1 MSDNG
6 KSMNLRAKDILNPRF
21 PFKIYSFC
29 SKTSQE
35 YHSHDYIQLWYVK
48 KGQCVHNFNGT
59 IYTLHM
65 GDVFVLPPGIFHS
78 VSTEDDDSV
87 LIGLDFTEAF
97 INEDMAGG
105 KSSDLFDYA
114 YIEPF
119 IVKLDE
125 VKPLFPLA
133 GPVSRTVALLL
144 EEIMAEYEGK
154 APHYQL
160 IVKANLLKIL
170 ALISREYGRGI
181 DQKKKALVDRYKTAV
196 YQVQEY
202 VDVHYPE
209 KIYLEEMCRMT
220 MLSPSYFSD
229 VFKHVTGRTFTEY
242 VSHVRVEKAKELLRR
257 DDKSISGIAY
267 AVGFSDNAHFD
278 KVFKREVGI
287 SPLQFRKN
295 VE

>member
-1 MSDNG
+1 MSGTDNNV
-6 KSMNLRAKDILNPRF
+6 NLRARDILDPRF
-21 PFKIYSFC
+21 PFKIYSI
-29 SKTSQE
+29 SHKMAQE
-35 YHSHDYIQLWYVK
+35 YHSHDYIQLWYVQR
-48 KGQCVHNFNGT
+48 GQCVHNFNGI
-59 IYTLHM
+59 IYTLHA
-65 GDVFVLPPGIFHS
+65 GDVFVLPPGVFHS
-78 VSTEDDDSV
+78 VSTEDDRSV

-97 INEDMAGG
+97 INEDMTGG

-125 VKPLFPLA
+125 IKPLFPLA

-144 EEIMAEYEGK
+144 EEIMAECDGR

-170 ALISREYGRGI
+170 ALISREYAKGI
-181 DQKKKALVDRYKTAV
+181 DQKKKALVDRYKEAV
-196 YQVQEY
+196 LLVQEY
-202 VDVHYPE
+202 VDAHYPE

-242 VSHVRVEKAKELLRR
+242 VSHVRVEKAKELLKR
-257 DDKSISGIAY
+257 DDKSISGVAY

-278 KVFKREVGI
+278 KVFKREVGL
-287 SPLQFRKN
+287 SPLQYRKTA
-295 VE
+295 E